1 MFKLKF
7 ILCSTLFIIFLIITS
22 IVKNKSR
29 VLEKQINNL
38 NIKISS
44 KQKNLSEAQLEF
56 NYLSSPSK
64 IEKKLDI
71 IGLKEYKP
79 ISNSNIFLKPSDFFN
94 LHNKFSTFN
103 NLNEKKI
110 QKKE

>member
-1 MFKLKF
+1 MFKIKF
-7 ILCSTLFIIFLIITS
+7 IFCSILFITFLIITS
-22 IVKNKSR
+22 IIKNKSR
-29 VLEKQINNL
+29 ILEKQITNL

-79 ISNSNIFLKPSDFFN
+79 ISYSNIFLKPLDFLN
-94 LHNKFSTFN
+94 LHNKFSTSN

-110 QKKE
+110 QKKQ